1 MKNKIILCITALSLL
16 MGCNKSTS
24 GISEE
29 VDTSKLVSFSNVG
42 VHDPSIIKDSG
53 TYYIVGSHMAF
64 AKSNNLKDWTQL
76 ETNVSSSNSL
86 FNNPTSVLSSMLT
99 YAQTSTV
106 WAGDMIKLADGKYY
120 YYISACKGDRPLSE
134 LGVAKASSV
143 TGKYESYTK
152 IFRSGG
158 TSAPNGDSYS
168 ASTQPNAVDPAVFYD
183 KDDKLWMVYGS
194 YSGGI
199 FITELDPTTGLIKSD
214 SSISKENSGWGKRL
228 LGNYHARIEA
238 PYIVY
243 NESNGYYYLFLSFGG
258 LDANGNYNVRVARSK
273 NPTGP
278 YEDAENPDMSNAMGT
293 SSYLF
298 DDENVSDY
306 GVKLLGNYTWSS
318 STSTNQG
325 YVSPG
330 HNSAYYDAE
339 TGKYFII
346 FHSRFPGQGET
357 HQVRVHEMKFNSEGW
372 PVVLP
377 FRYTGLDESATIS
390 SLSGTYKVIVDKPYE
405 TEITTVKGITY
416 RMSIPTIK
424 TPINYVFN
432 IDGTVTGSD
441 ITSGTWSIGSSNQLT
456 LELVRSGTTYKYYG
470 FVQKQ
475 YNEYEN
481 KIVTSFSV
489 MEKDGY
495 GIIAY
500 Q

>member
-1 MKNKIILCITALSLL
+1 MKNKIILCIAALSLL

-29 VDTSKLVSFSNVG
+29 VDTSKLVSFSNVS
-42 VHDPSIIKDSG
+42 VHDPSIIKDNG
-53 TYYIVGSHMAF
+53 TYYIIGSHMAF
-64 AKSNNLKDWTQL
+64 AKSTNLKDWTQL
-76 ETNVSSSNSL
+76 ETSVSSSNSL

-106 WAGDMIKLADGKYY
+106 WAGDMIKLADGNYY
-120 YYISACKGDRPLSE
+120 YYISACQGSKPLSE

-143 TGKYESYTK
+143 TGKYGSYTK

-158 TSAPNGDSYS
+158 TYAPNGTNSYS

-183 KDDKLWMVYGS
+183 KDGKLWMVYGS

-199 FITELDPTTGLIKSD
+199 FITELDTSTGLPKDTSTT
-214 SSISKENSGWGKRL
+214 NYGWGTKL

-238 PYIVY
+238 PYIIY
-243 NESNGYYYLFLSFGG
+243 NKDTDYYYLYLSFGG
-258 LDANGNYNVRVARSK
+258 LDASGAYNVRVARSK

-278 YEDAENPDMSNAMGT
+278 FVDAEGNDMINCQGK
-293 SSYLF
+293 SSTIFHDKSYA
-298 DDENVSDY
+298 DY

-318 STSTNQG
+318 STTTNQG

-330 HNSAYYDAE
+330 HNSAYYDST

-346 FHSRFPGQGET
+346 FHSRFPGQGEA

-390 SLSGTYKVIVDKPYE
+390 SLSGTYKVIVDKD
-405 TEITTVKGITY
+405 TY
-416 RMSIPTIK
+416 NSDGYTFSPTIK

-441 ITSGTWSIGSSNQLT
+441 ITSGTWVIESGNQLT
-456 LELVRSGTTYKYYG
+456 LELVRSGATYKYYG
-470 FVQKQ
+470 FIQKQ